1 MLLQDNASFS
11 MQKKSF
17 CLCCVYSNKPLFYS
31 FQKSFHRNKDLSFV
45 FSCHLVVASVS
56 LFPWLQPK
64 RQKCGW
70 LLFRIFSEIGPNSS
84 FVFVALF
91 SFQSQFLKLRR
102 RRRGIS
108 ISFES
113 FVEWEKVVSKFAWFL
128 YHQKMIMIIIFV
140 PKHLYARRKKIKQ
153 NPKYDNT

>member
-56 LFPWLQPK
+56 LFPWLIQPK

-70 LLFRIFSEIGPNSS
+70 LLFQIFSEIGPNSS

-113 FVEWEKVVSKFAWFL
+113 FVEWEKSCFKICLIFMSSK
-128 YHQKMIMIIIFV
+128 
-140 PKHLYARRKKIKQ
+140 
-153 NPKYDNT
+153 NDYDNYFCL